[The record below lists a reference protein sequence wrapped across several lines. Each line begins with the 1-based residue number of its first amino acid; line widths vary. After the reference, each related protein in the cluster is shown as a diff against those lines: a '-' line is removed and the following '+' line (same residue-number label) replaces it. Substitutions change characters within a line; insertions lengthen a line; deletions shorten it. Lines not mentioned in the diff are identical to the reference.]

1 MQCLPTSVQIHRS
14 LSVRRLY
21 LENETRQT
29 HSHYGTPL
37 GSWRTADSVAAFRS
51 SPDGCLDDRLFSG
64 KHDLAVTPCLRDIDS
79 PLESDTTKDQFGLTK
94 RSGQLFIALAIFFT
108 FYNFHTLFSNSAD
121 ARF

>member
-79 PLESDTTKDQFGLTK
+79 PLESDTTKDHNERSVWSDEAFGPAFYCTGDILYILQFPY
-94 RSGQLFIALAIFFT
+94 FIQ
-108 FYNFHTLFSNSAD
+108 
-121 ARF
+121 